1 MLRTTL
7 KTIITGLLGALLIV
21 GVVYVSYKSSAKS
34 LQPPSEEEIT
44 AVDNVGTALS
54 AEERQTVI
62 LSRASAVQV
71 MSLKATTGRIAA
83 SSGTYVEYDGKYF
96 VLTTAHGV
104 GGQCSATH
112 IAVDQELHDCVSIT
126 FKNIFDDWA
135 VIQVNPLPNRT
146 AVRIPDEIPR
156 PQELQADF
164 ATQNTTYYTGY
175 PNHGGPYTFEGR
187 IVAYSE
193 REGIF
198 IDSYRWSGSSGSG
211 VFSASGNLIGIVMGL
226 EIGETNF
233 GTAVLEN
240 FIWVIPITRVNWTV
254 VGIFAE

>member
-7 KTIITGLLGALLIV
+7 KNIIAGLLGGLLIV
-21 GVVYVSYKSSAKS
+21 GTVYMSYKSSEKS
-34 LQPPSEEEIT
+34 LQPPSEGEIT
-44 AVDNVGTALS
+44 AIDNVGTGLS
-54 AEERQTVI
+54 DDERATVV

-71 MSLKATTGRIAA
+71 MSLKVATGRIAA
-83 SSGTYVEYDGKYF
+83 SSGTYVEYGGKYF

-112 IAVDQELHDCVSIT
+112 IAVDRELYDCVAIT
-126 FKNIFDDWA
+126 FKNIVDDWA
-135 VIQVNPLPNRT
+135 VFQVDPLPNRT
-146 AVRIPDEIPR
+146 PVRIPDQIPR

-175 PNHGGPYTFEGR
+175 PNHGGPYTFDGR

-198 IDSYRWSGSSGSG
+198 IDSYGWSGSSGSG

>member
-1 MLRTTL
+1 MLSTTL
-7 KTIITGLLGALLIV
+7 KTIITGLLGGLLIV

-54 AEERQTVI
+54 DEERQTVI
-62 LSRASAVQV
+62 LSRSSAVQV
-71 MSLKATTGRIAA
+71 MSLKITTGRIAA
-83 SSGTYVEYDGKYF
+83 SSGTYVKYGGKYF

-104 GGQCSATH
+104 GNQCSATH
-112 IAVDQELHDCVSIT
+112 IAVDQELHDCVSIA
-126 FKNIFDDWA
+126 FKDIVNDWA

-146 AVRIPDEIPR
+146 AVRIPDQIPHR
-156 PQELQADF
+156 RELQSDL

-175 PNHGGPYTFEGR
+175 PNHGGPYTFDGR
-187 IVAYSE
+187 IVGYSE

-198 IDSYRWSGSSGSG
+198 IDSYGWSGSSGSG

-240 FIWVIPITRVNWTV
+240 FIWVIPITRVDWIA